1 MTEKKRGLRNT
12 RVWKRLVAMLLAAV
26 MIVTMVPF
34 IPGAI
39 DAEAAPMNSYPVTV
53 NFYDKNRTTKK
64 SPSGLTAGWGQQ
76 FYLVATVYDAHDVAV
91 GFGYQGVYY
100 VSDYYENGNS
110 AANKNNC
117 VVDVTNFTPI
127 DYAGGG
133 IKPPFAYDP
142 AVHTIK
148 VRLYRGGFDPYNNNY
163 TYSQLTTKDWN
174 RTDTFPGYAFNKKT
188 TYSGSDSANLEIY
201 ENPGA
206 ELSINLNFTPEG
218 TKIKAEDNYFLVGT
232 LYHQNSNP
240 DYFIYPIVTDNDDTL
255 QIAVD
260 KWRNNG
266 GTEIDYAFTG
276 NEDGISLGVYKMN
289 QSYDNPGN
297 ALNLITQND
306 TTKFTKINKGDLV
319 NGYTV
324 SFQDSKVNLDDPTAV
339 TEDIDPTT
347 YKSLLSMDVDFERKD
362 VTSDYTLDTVLGGA
376 INYGI
381 VSEKIIQ
388 RGHSQTNIATKEY
401 INEKGTS
408 LDPNLSGDP
417 RGSAPGVM
425 LVGTQTGLYIDKF
438 YNTEAVATI
447 IGGNVAG
454 STSVYTDDVK
464 NQVVTGY
471 MSEADVNAEVQEM
484 IDYISDVSDDMA
496 SKDATISPIA
506 TKEGKALVIDTRG
519 MNPTGT
525 IYIDADNY
533 LDAIK
538 QSVNPGETGQ
548 GVTIYKEPGQMIVFN
563 FKTTTEIEKFGRIQ
577 VNDGDG
583 QGFYDTATEYNDP
596 TNAQNAKADKAAQQ
610 IVWNLNSVT
619 NVKGMAS
626 AGGIFICPNEGSVI
640 EANGASC
647 GWVATAGT
655 VHLGDGN
662 EFHFVYGG
670 ISNNKQAKITAT
682 KMVKDGDTTI
692 GAKAD
697 EKFVFGIEKWDG
709 TDFKKVTVLDPA
721 TGQYEPLTV
730 TNNLASISIP
740 VTNMN
745 EGDNYYRIYEIGKAS
760 TNKGIYE
767 ENTEEYFVKV
777 HATKVASSEGT
788 NVMYVPDKTEYF
800 DEFDTAAG
808 KTSGNKL
815 NVSEVVF
822 TNVKK
827 TVDTAKL
834 KITKSFG
841 GAVVE
846 SDLETLS
853 FEIQKKDG
861 TVVATFALKDTDVFE
876 KKAEG
881 RYEMKEAYELEV
893 GEYNIVETNYDASGA
908 KVSVSYSIG
917 AGSTDY
923 KTDGTAAGGN
933 YSVAQTF
940 AKDDDIVLNF
950 KNEYPSTDVKISKT
964 NLGGLEID
972 GASLTLTG
980 TVGTGTTPV
989 IFTTEQVTP
998 GTGVTGL
1005 EVSTD
1010 GKTLSWI
1017 SGTSATTIGNLPNGK
1032 YTLHE
1037 VSAPLGFAV
1046 ANDFK
1051 FVVKDKKVYKE
1062 DGTTPIE
1069 DNEVV
1074 LVDDGSTTVEISK
1087 VIAAT
1092 TTELAG
1098 ATLELTGRKAD
1109 GSGAI
1114 TFDLD
1119 KVKLG
1124 TGAKD
1129 KALSESDTKVSW
1141 VSGTGATT
1149 VEKLPNGIYSLT
1161 EKTAPQGFAQN
1172 NEVISFILEDGKV
1185 YKNNG
1190 GVKGD
1195 EITTKKL
1202 TMENA
1207 YTPINVTLE
1216 ATKTLKNSAG
1226 TGTVALQGEEF
1237 VFTLTDPLGTYA
1249 AQTKKNDADGKVT
1262 FDPISIGSTGDFEFT
1277 IAETPG
1283 NDAMITYDDT
1293 QYKAIVSVTG
1303 DATGLHATVT
1313 YKVGNEVKTAAA
1325 FENQQKPKGPAKVN
1339 LTASKTFKD
1348 ETGATIA
1355 LTGDEFEFTLT
1366 NVNDATDKQTK
1377 KNAAGGTVTFDE
1389 LTFAETGT
1397 YKYTIKETSGNN
1409 ALIDYDTSEY
1419 TATIVVTEG
1428 ATALEADVTYQKGNT
1443 TATAVTFENKKLA
1456 KAAAK
1461 ANLAATKTFKNETG
1475 ATIALTGDEFE
1486 FTLTNVNDATDKQTK
1501 KNAAGGTVTFDEL
1514 TFTAAGTYE
1523 YTIKETPG
1531 NNALIDYDGAEYTAT
1546 IEVTEGATAL
1556 EADVSYKKGNTTA
1569 TAVTFENKKK
1579 AKTPAEVNLSAAK
1592 TYNDET
1598 GTPIALTG
1606 DEFEF
1611 TLTNKDDAT
1620 DKQTKKNAA
1629 GGTVTFDELS
1639 FTAAGTYEYIIKETP
1654 GNNKDISYDTSEYTA
1669 TIVVTEGT
1677 TAFSADVTLKKGTT
1691 EVNAVEFT
1699 NTKLPDV
1706 GSLKIL
1712 KSISGEGASKDSIKV
1727 TVKKGDQYVTD
1738 QGALVDT
1745 ETKITVPTGTTGVT
1759 ISNLPIGDYTVEE
1772 VLDSAVI
1779 AKYTLITTGAGASTT
1794 SMTKTVEKDKTAEVQ
1809 LVNKYERDKGTLKV
1823 TKTVSQNAPK
1833 TSFSITIKESEGTNP
1848 KFVNANGELVT
1859 TDPGLTVTAGTTLT
1873 IANVP
1878 TGSYTVTE
1886 DVTGAEVNGYTLV
1899 ADGTATKTVTKNG
1912 EVTAAL
1918 TNTYTRDTGSL
1929 QITKAF
1935 SGATPP
1941 SNLLNLTFEVSGPTD
1956 FQTVT
1961 LVYPTDF
1968 TNGIATL
1975 NDIPTG
1981 SYTVTESG
1989 AGDVVDGAT
1998 VYTFDTTTIKTASVD
2013 VVKGATKTAT
2023 ITNKYSSNVVKGS
2036 LTLSKEVT
2044 VNGGAPADI
2053 ANKARTKDYK
2063 VTIKNTAGEFVN
2075 AAGELVA
2082 NDPGLTI
2089 TAGTDLVIND
2099 IPLGAYTVSEVTSD
2113 LNNIDPT
2120 LTYDTQSSTP
2130 GVNVSFTLTDNTVTK
2145 TLVNVF
2151 TYEEPQPDEYPVLI
2165 TKADAVTGEE
2175 IPGAVIKL
2183 FKNGT
2188 LISTWTSKTV
2198 AETFQLEE
2206 GTYTFREETE
2216 PLGYEKVTTE
2226 VEFKVEK
2233 DTTVAAGYKV
2243 TVTTISGDV
2252 EQRADGTIVLLDAPK
2267 KGSLKVTKK
2276 VTSDTA
2282 NKPAKDTFKV
2292 YVYNT
2297 DKQVYVT
2304 DAQGTTSA
2312 VQTSIEVPITGLTIN
2327 NLPLGR
2333 YTVEEDVNDAENVEG
2348 FAFDHDRSTFVAN
2361 TEIKVNAS
2369 NTVINGKAD
2378 LTNIYME
2385 KRGDL
2390 KITKTV
2396 EGDKP
2401 KKDSFKVTVKNAAG
2415 KYIKADGT
2423 VSDTQVV
2430 LDVSVKNGLTIK
2442 NLLSGKYT
2450 VAEIG
2455 KDMKVSGYT
2464 RTGGT
2469 SSTQVTVIKEQ
2480 TVEAKLVNRYKEDE
2494 TGKLSVHVTEEKS
2507 GKDVKEATVEVT
2519 YPDGTTKTFITNEK
2533 GEIVDEN
2540 GEVPTVPVGD
2550 YLITVTDVPEG
2561 YDVKTGETGEVTV
2574 EKNKEAHHDAVIS
2587 TDRGGIIITVY
2598 DEETGDV
2605 VPDAVL
2611 EIEQPDGTVKTY
2623 VTDKNGQVTEF
2634 AKKDEYGNYTAEPGE
2649 YRYTVIEVPEG
2660 YRVTTGE
2667 EQTGTVVEKQLTE
2680 LEAKI
2685 APKTGGLDI
2694 KVIDEKTKKPVEGAT
2709 IEVTYPDGSVHTFI
2723 TDKDGMVTELS
2734 KKKDGHYTARTGEYQ
2749 IKIVKV
2755 PDGYSVKVGETTTE
2769 IIEEGKLKHH
2779 VAEIA
2784 TATEDTVQ
2792 TGDSTPVAWLFVF
2805 LIASAA
2811 GFAFVLYRKRRTAR

>member
-1 MTEKKRGLRNT
+1 M
-12 RVWKRLVAMLLAAV
+12 
-26 MIVTMVPF
+26 
-34 IPGAI
+34 
-39 DAEAAPMNSYPVTV
+39 
-53 NFYDKNRTTKK
+53 
-64 SPSGLTAGWGQQ
+64 
-76 FYLVATVYDAHDVAV
+76 
-91 GFGYQGVYY
+91 
-100 VSDYYENGNS
+100 
-110 AANKNNC
+110 
-117 VVDVTNFTPI
+117 
-127 DYAGGG
+127 
-133 IKPPFAYDP
+133 
-142 AVHTIK
+142 
-148 VRLYRGGFDPYNNNY
+148 
-163 TYSQLTTKDWN
+163 
-174 RTDTFPGYAFNKKT
+174 
-188 TYSGSDSANLEIY
+188 
-201 ENPGA
+201 
-206 ELSINLNFTPEG
+206 
-218 TKIKAEDNYFLVGT
+218 
-232 LYHQNSNP
+232 
-240 DYFIYPIVTDNDDTL
+240 
-255 QIAVD
+255 
-260 KWRNNG
+260 
-266 GTEIDYAFTG
+266 
-276 NEDGISLGVYKMN
+276 
-289 QSYDNPGN
+289 
-297 ALNLITQND
+297 
-306 TTKFTKINKGDLV
+306 
-319 NGYTV
+319 
-324 SFQDSKVNLDDPTAV
+324 
-339 TEDIDPTT
+339 
-347 YKSLLSMDVDFERKD
+347 
-362 VTSDYTLDTVLGGA
+362 
-376 INYGI
+376 
-381 VSEKIIQ
+381 
-388 RGHSQTNIATKEY
+388 
-401 INEKGTS
+401 
-408 LDPNLSGDP
+408 
-417 RGSAPGVM
+417 
-425 LVGTQTGLYIDKF
+425 
-438 YNTEAVATI
+438 
-447 IGGNVAG
+447 
-454 STSVYTDDVK
+454 
-464 NQVVTGY
+464 
-471 MSEADVNAEVQEM
+471 
-484 IDYISDVSDDMA
+484 
-496 SKDATISPIA
+496 
-506 TKEGKALVIDTRG
+506 
-519 MNPTGT
+519 
-525 IYIDADNY
+525 
-533 LDAIK
+533 
-538 QSVNPGETGQ
+538 
-548 GVTIYKEPGQMIVFN
+548 
-563 FKTTTEIEKFGRIQ
+563 
-577 VNDGDG
+577 
-583 QGFYDTATEYNDP
+583 
-596 TNAQNAKADKAAQQ
+596 
-610 IVWNLNSVT
+610 
-619 NVKGMAS
+619 
-626 AGGIFICPNEGSVI
+626 
-640 EANGASC
+640 
-647 GWVATAGT
+647 
-655 VHLGDGN
+655 
-662 EFHFVYGG
+662 
-670 ISNNKQAKITAT
+670 
-682 KMVKDGDTTI
+682 
-692 GAKAD
+692 
-697 EKFVFGIEKWDG
+697 
-709 TDFKKVTVLDPA
+709 
-721 TGQYEPLTV
+721 
-730 TNNLASISIP
+730 
-740 VTNMN
+740 
-745 EGDNYYRIYEIGKAS
+745 
-760 TNKGIYE
+760 
-767 ENTEEYFVKV
+767 
-777 HATKVASSEGT
+777 
-788 NVMYVPDKTEYF
+788 
-800 DEFDTAAG
+800 
-808 KTSGNKL
+808 
-815 NVSEVVF
+815 
-822 TNVKK
+822 
-827 TVDTAKL
+827 
-834 KITKSFG
+834 
-841 GAVVE
+841 
-846 SDLETLS
+846 
-853 FEIQKKDG
+853 
-861 TVVATFALKDTDVFE
+861 
-876 KKAEG
+876 
-881 RYEMKEAYELEV
+881 
-893 GEYNIVETNYDASGA
+893 
-908 KVSVSYSIG
+908 
-917 AGSTDY
+917 
-923 KTDGTAAGGN
+923 
-933 YSVAQTF
+933 
-940 AKDDDIVLNF
+940 
-950 KNEYPSTDVKISKT
+950 
-964 NLGGLEID
+964 
-972 GASLTLTG
+972 
-980 TVGTGTTPV
+980 
-989 IFTTEQVTP
+989 
-998 GTGVTGL
+998 
-1005 EVSTD
+1005 
-1010 GKTLSWI
+1010 
-1017 SGTSATTIGNLPNGK
+1017 
-1032 YTLHE
+1032 
-1037 VSAPLGFAV
+1037 
-1046 ANDFK
+1046 
-1051 FVVKDKKVYKE
+1051 
-1062 DGTTPIE
+1062 
-1069 DNEVV
+1069 
-1074 LVDDGSTTVEISK
+1074 
-1087 VIAAT
+1087 
-1092 TTELAG
+1092 
-1098 ATLELTGRKAD
+1098 
-1109 GSGAI
+1109 
-1114 TFDLD
+1114 
-1119 KVKLG
+1119 
-1124 TGAKD
+1124 
-1129 KALSESDTKVSW
+1129 
-1141 VSGTGATT
+1141 
-1149 VEKLPNGIYSLT
+1149 
-1161 EKTAPQGFAQN
+1161 
-1172 NEVISFILEDGKV
+1172 
-1185 YKNNG
+1185 
-1190 GVKGD
+1190 
-1195 EITTKKL
+1195 
-1202 TMENA
+1202 
-1207 YTPINVTLE
+1207 
-1216 ATKTLKNSAG
+1216 
-1226 TGTVALQGEEF
+1226 
-1237 VFTLTDPLGTYA
+1237 
-1249 AQTKKNDADGKVT
+1249 
-1262 FDPISIGSTGDFEFT
+1262 
-1277 IAETPG
+1277 
-1283 NDAMITYDDT
+1283 
-1293 QYKAIVSVTG
+1293 
-1303 DATGLHATVT
+1303 
-1313 YKVGNEVKTAAA
+1313 
-1325 FENQQKPKGPAKVN
+1325 
-1339 LTASKTFKD
+1339 
-1348 ETGATIA
+1348 
-1355 LTGDEFEFTLT
+1355 
-1366 NVNDATDKQTK
+1366 NDATDKQTK

-1397 YKYTIKETSGNN
+1397 YKYTIKETPGNN
-1409 ALIDYDTSEY
+1409 AMIDYDTSEY

-1428 ATALEADVTYQKGNT
+1428 ATALDADVTYKKGND

-1456 KAAAK
+1456 KKPAK
-1461 ANLAATKTFKNETG
+1461 VNLSAEKTFKDAAG
-1475 ATIALTGDEFE
+1475 AAIALTGDEFE
-1486 FTLTNVNDATDKQTK
+1486 FTLTNQDDANDKQTK
-1501 KNAAGGTVTFDEL
+1501 KNTAGGTVTFDEL
-1514 TFTAAGTYE
+1514 TFTAAGTYK

-1531 NNALIDYDGAEYTAT
+1531 NDALVDYDASEYTVT
-1546 IEVTEGATAL
+1546 IEVEELSSELKANVT
-1556 EADVSYKKGNTTA
+1556 YKKGND
-1569 TAVTFENKKK
+1569 AVTKVAFENKKK
-1579 AKTPAEVNLSAAK
+1579 AKTPATVNLSAAK

-1611 TLTNKDDAT
+1611 TLTNKNDAT

-1669 TIVVTEGT
+1669 TIVVTEGA

-1691 EVNAVEFT
+1691 KVNAVEFT

-1712 KSISGEGASKDSIKV
+1712 KSISGEGAS
-1727 TVKKGDQYVTD
+1727 
-1738 QGALVDT
+1738 
-1745 ETKITVPTGTTGVT
+1745 
-1759 ISNLPIGDYTVEE
+1759 
-1772 VLDSAVI
+1772 
-1779 AKYTLITTGAGASTT
+1779 

-1823 TKTVSQNAPK
+1823 TKTISQNAPK

-1941 SNLLNLTFEVSGPTD
+1941 SNLLNLTFEVSGPAD

-2036 LTLSKEVT
+2036 LTLSKQVT
-2044 VNGGAPADI
+2044 VNGGAPAGI
-2053 ANKARTKDYK
+2053 ANKAGTKSYK
-2063 VTIKNTAGEFVN
+2063 VTIKNAASEYVN

-2089 TAGTDLVIND
+2089 TAGTDLVINN

-2267 KGSLKVTKK
+2267 KGSLKITKK

-2348 FAFDHDRSTFVAN
+2348 FAFDHDRSTFAAN

-2442 NLLSGKYT
+2442 NLLPGKYT

-2709 IEVTYPDGSVHTFI
+2709 VEVTYPDGSVHTFI
-2723 TDKDGMVTELS
+2723 TDKDGMITELS

-2755 PDGYSVKVGETTTE
+2755 PDGYSVKVGETTTQ

-2792 TGDSTPVAWLFVF
+2792 TGDSTPVAWLFAL
-2805 LIASAA
+2805 LIVSAA

>member
-1 MTEKKRGLRNT
+1 MT
-12 RVWKRLVAMLLAAV
+12 
-26 MIVTMVPF
+26 
-34 IPGAI
+34 
-39 DAEAAPMNSYPVTV
+39 
-53 NFYDKNRTTKK
+53 
-64 SPSGLTAGWGQQ
+64 
-76 FYLVATVYDAHDVAV
+76 
-91 GFGYQGVYY
+91 
-100 VSDYYENGNS
+100 
-110 AANKNNC
+110 
-117 VVDVTNFTPI
+117 
-127 DYAGGG
+127 
-133 IKPPFAYDP
+133 
-142 AVHTIK
+142 
-148 VRLYRGGFDPYNNNY
+148 
-163 TYSQLTTKDWN
+163 
-174 RTDTFPGYAFNKKT
+174 
-188 TYSGSDSANLEIY
+188 
-201 ENPGA
+201 
-206 ELSINLNFTPEG
+206 
-218 TKIKAEDNYFLVGT
+218 
-232 LYHQNSNP
+232 
-240 DYFIYPIVTDNDDTL
+240 
-255 QIAVD
+255 
-260 KWRNNG
+260 
-266 GTEIDYAFTG
+266 
-276 NEDGISLGVYKMN
+276 
-289 QSYDNPGN
+289 
-297 ALNLITQND
+297 
-306 TTKFTKINKGDLV
+306 
-319 NGYTV
+319 
-324 SFQDSKVNLDDPTAV
+324 
-339 TEDIDPTT
+339 
-347 YKSLLSMDVDFERKD
+347 
-362 VTSDYTLDTVLGGA
+362 
-376 INYGI
+376 
-381 VSEKIIQ
+381 
-388 RGHSQTNIATKEY
+388 
-401 INEKGTS
+401 
-408 LDPNLSGDP
+408 
-417 RGSAPGVM
+417 
-425 LVGTQTGLYIDKF
+425 
-438 YNTEAVATI
+438 
-447 IGGNVAG
+447 
-454 STSVYTDDVK
+454 
-464 NQVVTGY
+464 
-471 MSEADVNAEVQEM
+471 
-484 IDYISDVSDDMA
+484 
-496 SKDATISPIA
+496 
-506 TKEGKALVIDTRG
+506 
-519 MNPTGT
+519 
-525 IYIDADNY
+525 
-533 LDAIK
+533 
-538 QSVNPGETGQ
+538 
-548 GVTIYKEPGQMIVFN
+548 
-563 FKTTTEIEKFGRIQ
+563 
-577 VNDGDG
+577 
-583 QGFYDTATEYNDP
+583 
-596 TNAQNAKADKAAQQ
+596 
-610 IVWNLNSVT
+610 
-619 NVKGMAS
+619 
-626 AGGIFICPNEGSVI
+626 
-640 EANGASC
+640 
-647 GWVATAGT
+647 
-655 VHLGDGN
+655 
-662 EFHFVYGG
+662 
-670 ISNNKQAKITAT
+670 
-682 KMVKDGDTTI
+682 
-692 GAKAD
+692 
-697 EKFVFGIEKWDG
+697 
-709 TDFKKVTVLDPA
+709 
-721 TGQYEPLTV
+721 
-730 TNNLASISIP
+730 
-740 VTNMN
+740 
-745 EGDNYYRIYEIGKAS
+745 
-760 TNKGIYE
+760 
-767 ENTEEYFVKV
+767 
-777 HATKVASSEGT
+777 
-788 NVMYVPDKTEYF
+788 
-800 DEFDTAAG
+800 
-808 KTSGNKL
+808 
-815 NVSEVVF
+815 
-822 TNVKK
+822 
-827 TVDTAKL
+827 
-834 KITKSFG
+834 
-841 GAVVE
+841 
-846 SDLETLS
+846 
-853 FEIQKKDG
+853 
-861 TVVATFALKDTDVFE
+861 
-876 KKAEG
+876 
-881 RYEMKEAYELEV
+881 
-893 GEYNIVETNYDASGA
+893 
-908 KVSVSYSIG
+908 
-917 AGSTDY
+917 
-923 KTDGTAAGGN
+923 
-933 YSVAQTF
+933 
-940 AKDDDIVLNF
+940 
-950 KNEYPSTDVKISKT
+950 
-964 NLGGLEID
+964 
-972 GASLTLTG
+972 
-980 TVGTGTTPV
+980 
-989 IFTTEQVTP
+989 
-998 GTGVTGL
+998 
-1005 EVSTD
+1005 
-1010 GKTLSWI
+1010 
-1017 SGTSATTIGNLPNGK
+1017 
-1032 YTLHE
+1032 
-1037 VSAPLGFAV
+1037 
-1046 ANDFK
+1046 
-1051 FVVKDKKVYKE
+1051 
-1062 DGTTPIE
+1062 
-1069 DNEVV
+1069 
-1074 LVDDGSTTVEISK
+1074 
-1087 VIAAT
+1087 
-1092 TTELAG
+1092 
-1098 ATLELTGRKAD
+1098 
-1109 GSGAI
+1109 
-1114 TFDLD
+1114 
-1119 KVKLG
+1119 
-1124 TGAKD
+1124 
-1129 KALSESDTKVSW
+1129 
-1141 VSGTGATT
+1141 
-1149 VEKLPNGIYSLT
+1149 
-1161 EKTAPQGFAQN
+1161 
-1172 NEVISFILEDGKV
+1172 
-1185 YKNNG
+1185 
-1190 GVKGD
+1190 
-1195 EITTKKL
+1195 
-1202 TMENA
+1202 
-1207 YTPINVTLE
+1207 
-1216 ATKTLKNSAG
+1216 
-1226 TGTVALQGEEF
+1226 
-1237 VFTLTDPLGTYA
+1237 
-1249 AQTKKNDADGKVT
+1249 
-1262 FDPISIGSTGDFEFT
+1262 
-1277 IAETPG
+1277 
-1283 NDAMITYDDT
+1283 
-1293 QYKAIVSVTG
+1293 
-1303 DATGLHATVT
+1303 
-1313 YKVGNEVKTAAA
+1313 
-1325 FENQQKPKGPAKVN
+1325 
-1339 LTASKTFKD
+1339 
-1348 ETGATIA
+1348 
-1355 LTGDEFEFTLT
+1355 
-1366 NVNDATDKQTK
+1366 
-1377 KNAAGGTVTFDE
+1377 
-1389 LTFAETGT
+1389 
-1397 YKYTIKETSGNN
+1397 
-1409 ALIDYDTSEY
+1409 
-1419 TATIVVTEG
+1419 
-1428 ATALEADVTYQKGNT
+1428 
-1443 TATAVTFENKKLA
+1443 
-1456 KAAAK
+1456 
-1461 ANLAATKTFKNETG
+1461 
-1475 ATIALTGDEFE
+1475 
-1486 FTLTNVNDATDKQTK
+1486 
-1501 KNAAGGTVTFDEL
+1501 
-1514 TFTAAGTYE
+1514 
-1523 YTIKETPG
+1523 
-1531 NNALIDYDGAEYTAT
+1531 
-1546 IEVTEGATAL
+1546 
-1556 EADVSYKKGNTTA
+1556 YKKGNDT
-1569 TAVTFENKKK
+1569 VTKAAFENKKK
-1579 AKTPAEVNLSAAK
+1579 AKTPATVNLSAAK

-1611 TLTNKDDAT
+1611 TLTNKNDAT

-1669 TIVVTEGT
+1669 TIVVTEGA

-1691 EVNAVEFT
+1691 KVNAVEFT

-1727 TVKKGDQYVTD
+1727 TVKKGNQYVTD

-1859 TDPGLTVTAGTTLT
+1859 TDPGLTVTAGTPLT

-1941 SNLLNLTFEVSGPTD
+1941 SNLLNLTFEVSGPAD

-1989 AGDVVDGAT
+1989 TGDVVDGAT

-2036 LTLSKEVT
+2036 LTLSKQVT
-2044 VNGGAPADI
+2044 VNGGAPAGI
-2053 ANKARTKDYK
+2053 ANKAGTKSYK
-2063 VTIKNTAGEFVN
+2063 VTIKNAASEYVN

-2089 TAGTDLVIND
+2089 TAGTDLVINN

-2130 GVNVSFTLTDNTVTK
+2130 GVNVSFTLTDYTVAK

-2188 LISTWTSKTV
+2188 LIRTWTSKTV

-2267 KGSLKVTKK
+2267 KGSLKITKK

-2348 FAFDHDRSTFVAN
+2348 FAFDHDRSTFAAN

-2442 NLLSGKYT
+2442 NLLPGKYT

-2667 EQTGTVVEKQLTE
+2667 EQTGTVVEKELTE

-2709 IEVTYPDGSVHTFI
+2709 VEVTYPDGSVHTFI
-2723 TDKDGMVTELS
+2723 TDKDGMITELS

-2755 PDGYSVKVGETTTE
+2755 PDGYSVKVGETTTQ

-2792 TGDSTPVAWLFVF
+2792 TGDSTPVAWLFAL

>member
-12 RVWKRLVAMLLAAV
+12 RMWKRFAAICMAVV
-26 MIVTMVPF
+26 MAVTMLPI
-34 IPGAI
+34 IPGAKDVYAAQVEGDTIHVTINFFNFTQTAPITPSIANPGDSHSLMNYHVVATLTDKTTKEVAGYGFQILDNINQASQTI
-39 DAEAAPMNSYPVTV
+39 DIR
-53 NFYDKNRTTKK
+53 NFYTTAEGARHPNVGPWPGTVQTAWTDLDGGYDPAKYDVK
-64 SPSGLTAGWGQQ
+64 LRLLYGVTPATYNGGWYNFQGASYSELMNQNSTVDGYLFSGSSIEGYDGEINLFKGHNTYEVEFIFDPEPGTITDQDN
-76 FYLVATVYDAHDVAV
+76 FYLVATAKHQSTEDS
-91 GFGYQGVYY
+91 YY
-100 VSDYYENGNS
+100 VTKLTSNGASEKLVLKVENPDWTNDKGESQNEKYSTSWNVDVRICQAEEGAEPSQSQIINGNLIV
-110 AANKNNC
+110 NK
-117 VVDVTNFTPI
+117 DV
-127 DYAGGG
+127 
-133 IKPPFAYDP
+133 
-142 AVHTIK
+142 K
-148 VRLYRGGFDPYNNNY
+148 VL
-163 TYSQLTTKDWN
+163 
-174 RTDTFPGYAFNKKT
+174 
-188 TYSGSDSANLEIY
+188 
-201 ENPGA
+201 
-206 ELSINLNFTPEG
+206 
-218 TKIKAEDNYFLVGT
+218 
-232 LYHQNSNP
+232 
-240 DYFIYPIVTDNDDTL
+240 
-255 QIAVD
+255 
-260 KWRNNG
+260 
-266 GTEIDYAFTG
+266 
-276 NEDGISLGVYKMN
+276 
-289 QSYDNPGN
+289 
-297 ALNLITQND
+297 
-306 TTKFTKINKGDLV
+306 

-324 SFQDSKVNLDDPTAV
+324 TVDPTLQKQEDPATETEYVKQVINLSKV
-339 TEDIDPTT
+339 
-347 YKSLLSMDVDFERKD
+347 K
-362 VTSDYTLDTVLGGA
+362 TSKDYTMFDILGDSLY
-376 INYGI
+376 YGLTAP
-381 VSEKIIQ
+381 EIIQ
-388 RGHSQTNIATKEY
+388 SHHSETNLATKVYSNPGNGNWMEPDLSGIGDTQVPGTFLIGEIKKGEQLQFGNLTPKTPVVLVGKGCESQVFSSKPDVAVAVGTDKDS
-401 INEKGTS
+401 INAKVDSMIDHMLDVSADLAAQTPTDISINIVESELRIDTTS
-408 LDPNLSGDP
+408 LPDG
-417 RGSAPGVM
+417 
-425 LVGTQTGLYIDKF
+425 
-438 YNTEAVATI
+438 ATI
-447 IGGNVAG
+447 YVDGDKYSSYIAKGEVLKIK
-454 STSVYTDDVK
+454 K
-464 NQVVTGY
+464 N
-471 MSEADVNAEVQEM
+471 
-484 IDYISDVSDDMA
+484 
-496 SKDATISPIA
+496 P
-506 TKEGKALVIDTRG
+506 
-519 MNPTGT
+519 
-525 IYIDADNY
+525 
-533 LDAIK
+533 K
-538 QSVNPGETGQ
+538 QL
-548 GVTIYKEPGQMIVFN
+548 IVFN
-563 FKTTTEIEKFGRIQ
+563 FKTTKDVVIGKAY
-577 VNDGDG
+577 VDNGDG
-583 QGFYDTATEYNDP
+583 MKSTETVNQAYSDPKNIAADQVAQGLVWNVANMDPGATFKQDKAGGMFLLPNP
-596 TNAQNAKADKAAQQ
+596 KVKAD
-610 IVWNLNSVT
+610 IGN
-619 NVKGMAS
+619 
-626 AGGIFICPNEGSVI
+626 
-640 EANGASC
+640 ASC
-647 GWVATAGT
+647 GWVISAAPFEIKNG
-655 VHLGDGN
+655 
-662 EFHFVYGG
+662 EFHFVYRDLKPEGV
-670 ISNNKQAKITAT
+670 SSVLLQAFKTVDGVNAT
-682 KMVKDGDTTI
+682 EDQ
-692 GAKAD
+692 
-697 EKFVFGIEKWDG
+697 KFEFSLSRFDG
-709 TDFKKVTVLDPA
+709 TDFVPVEIPVLDVDGQP
-721 TGQYEPLTV
+721 TGTTIPYKVINNKNRINFAASNMLEGINVFLIKETKKAEDTDGAYKIDSSKDIYAAFTV
-730 TNNLASISIP
+730 IVQDLN
-740 VTNMN
+740 
-745 EGDNYYRIYEIGKAS
+745 G
-760 TNKGIYE
+760 
-767 ENTEEYFVKV
+767 
-777 HATKVASSEGT
+777 TKVKIPGAVKYYGS
-788 NVMYVPDKTEYF
+788 F
-800 DEFDTAAG
+800 DPTTGELTDELDADGRTFKNTTITD
-808 KTSGNKL
+808 
-815 NVSEVVF
+815 V
-822 TNVKK
+822 
-827 TVDTAKL
+827 AKL
-834 KITKSFG
+834 TLTKSFG

-893 GEYNIVETNYDASGA
+893 GEYNIIETNYDASGA

-964 NLGGLEID
+964 NLGGQEID

-1005 EVSTD
+1005 EVSAD

-1037 VSAPLGFAV
+1037 VSAPLGFAI

-1062 DGTTPIE
+1062 DGTTLID
-1069 DNEVV
+1069 DNKVV

-1149 VEKLPNGIYSLT
+1149 VEELPNGIYSLT

-1262 FDPISIGSTGDFEFT
+1262 FDPISISSTGDFEFT
-1277 IAETPG
+1277 IAETAG

-1293 QYKAIVSVTG
+1293 QYKAVVSVTG
-1303 DATGLHATVT
+1303 DTTGLHATVT

-1397 YKYTIKETSGNN
+1397 YKYTIKETPGNN
-1409 ALIDYDTSEY
+1409 AMIDYDTSEY

-1428 ATALEADVTYQKGNT
+1428 ATALQADVTYKKGND

-1456 KAAAK
+1456 KKPAK
-1461 ANLAATKTFKNETG
+1461 VNLTASKTFKDETG
-1475 ATIALTGDEFE
+1475 AAIALTGDEFE
-1486 FTLTNVNDATDKQTK
+1486 FTLTNQDDANDKQTK

-1514 TFTAAGTYE
+1514 TFTAAGTYK

-1531 NNALIDYDGAEYTAT
+1531 NDALVDYDASEYTVT
-1546 IEVTEGATAL
+1546 IEVEEVTGELKANVT
-1556 EADVSYKKGNTTA
+1556 YKKGND
-1569 TAVTFENKKK
+1569 AVTKVAFENKKK
-1579 AKTPAEVNLSAAK
+1579 AKTPATVNLSAAK

-1611 TLTNKDDAT
+1611 TLTNKNDAT

-1691 EVNAVEFT
+1691 KVNAVEFT

-1727 TVKKGDQYVTD
+1727 TVKKGNQYVTD

-1823 TKTVSQNAPK
+1823 TKTVSPNAPK

-1941 SNLLNLTFEVSGPTD
+1941 SNLLNLTFEVSGPAD

-1975 NDIPTG
+1975 NNIPTG

-2036 LTLSKEVT
+2036 LTLSKQVT

-2053 ANKARTKDYK
+2053 VNKAGTKSYK
-2063 VTIKNTAGEFVN
+2063 VTIKNAAGEYVN

-2089 TAGTDLVIND
+2089 TAGTDLVINN

-2130 GVNVSFTLTDNTVTK
+2130 GVNVSFTLTDYTVAK

-2188 LISTWTSKTV
+2188 LIRTWTSKTV

-2267 KGSLKVTKK
+2267 KGSLKITKK

-2312 VQTSIEVPITGLTIN
+2312 VQTSIEVPVTGLTIN

-2348 FAFDHDRSTFVAN
+2348 FAFDHDRSTFAAN

-2442 NLLSGKYT
+2442 NLLPGKYT

-2667 EQTGTVVEKQLTE
+2667 EQTGTVVEKELTE

-2709 IEVTYPDGSVHTFI
+2709 VEVTYPDGSVHTFI
-2723 TDKDGMVTELS
+2723 TDKDGMITELS

-2755 PDGYSVKVGETTTE
+2755 PDGYSVKVGETTTQ

-2792 TGDSTPVAWLFVF
+2792 TGDSTPVAWLFVL

>member
-1 MTEKKRGLRNT
+1 MGKIVRNVEIYVNCTKNIVLFVCFCYICMRRNYVVEGLVRAFLQFIHTYFTIWKCLLFYTTREEPMTEKKRGVRNT
-12 RVWKRLVAMLLAAV
+12 RVWKRFAAICMAVV
-26 MIVTMVPF
+26 MAVTMLPI
-34 IPGAI
+34 IPGAK
-39 DAEAAPMNSYPVTV
+39 DVYAAPTGYTV
-53 NFYDKNRTTKK
+53 DINLYDYNKTDLVDPEEPLKARDNGSFY
-64 SPSGLTAGWGQQ
+64 
-76 FYLVATVYDAHDVAV
+76 VVAV
-91 GFGYQGVYY
+91 AKGGPAGPTGNEWTTYAIREVSSLESKTTSVSFAKAEFRTDVYEPEGSTNFVRNDYNEQYWQRQGHYDPTKYRMAEVYLCKKKDGVYY
-100 VSDYYENGNS
+100 VPMDNTSLDDYLDKYL
-110 AANKNNC
+110 
-117 VVDVTNFTPI
+117 DVTSDAAPEGYKFLPKTVDNSKGT
-127 DYAGGG
+127 
-133 IKPPFAYDP
+133 
-142 AVHTIK
+142 VN
-148 VRLYRGGFDPYNNNY
+148 LYR
-163 TYSQLTTKDWN
+163 SQ
-174 RTDTFPGYAFNKKT
+174 F
-188 TYSGSDSANLEIY
+188 
-201 ENPGA
+201 
-206 ELSINLNFTPEG
+206 
-218 TKIKAEDNYFLVGT
+218 KAEYELRLSFSQDAGPITADQKYCVILKVEHNDTMVPITYYVAEDITYNGT
-232 LYHQNSNP
+232 DIVIPVKENQWLNQDGNP
-240 DYFIYPIVTDNDDTL
+240 LT
-255 QIAVD
+255 
-260 KWRNNG
+260 K
-266 GTEIDYAFTG
+266 EKFTG
-276 NEDGISLGVYKMN
+276 NELSRTVFLVKKKPSEKPITKSDLVKMQNSQVDVIPVGGSVGSYTYDRVVSSSTPNSTTHVETFYDELQFSPVSVDTSYTFLSVLGPSAYFGVTAASM
-289 QSYDNPGN
+289 S
-297 ALNLITQND
+297 TQGHFESNFA
-306 TTKFTKINKGDLV
+306 TNHFNKGSDNFDPDLSNDGTKAVPGTILVAQIGDESKTAEEDSVRVHLGNRTPETAYVVTTEKSKDKVTNGAKPGHAVVTTTDKDKITNAV
-319 NGYTV
+319 NGMI
-324 SFQDSKVNLDDPTAV
+324 SH
-339 TEDIDPTT
+339 
-347 YKSLLSMDVDFERKD
+347 M
-362 VTSDYTLDTVLGGA
+362 
-376 INYGI
+376 
-381 VSEKIIQ
+381 
-388 RGHSQTNIATKEY
+388 QT
-401 INEKGTS
+401 
-408 LDPNLSGDP
+408 
-417 RGSAPGVM
+417 
-425 LVGTQTGLYIDKF
+425 
-438 YNTEAVATI
+438 
-447 IGGNVAG
+447 
-454 STSVYTDDVK
+454 
-464 NQVVTGY
+464 
-471 MSEADVNAEVQEM
+471 
-484 IDYISDVSDDMA
+484 VSDDLF
-496 SKDATISPIA
+496 
-506 TKEGKALVIDTRG
+506 TKPVTVFPGAGTDSLVIDI
-519 MNPTGT
+519 TG
-525 IYIDADNY
+525 YPDNAVVY
-533 LDAIK
+533 LDADKYKDAIANAEGVQIK
-538 QSVNPGETGQ
+538 CKNNQLV
-548 GVTIYKEPGQMIVFN
+548 VFN
-563 FKTTTEIEKFGRIQ
+563 FDETDDITIGKIK
-577 VNDGDG
+577 VND
-583 QGFYDTATEYNDP
+583 YNSNTVLYEWDDEEGK
-596 TNAQNAKADKAAQQ
+596 NHHADYVNQHV
-610 IVWNLNSVT
+610 VWNMKSPDPVNKPLNVT
-619 NVKGMAS
+619 LKESGGIYLLPDDTSYINAGGTSTGWVVS
-626 AGGIFICPNEGSVI
+626 AGHAHMG
-640 EANGASC
+640 NG
-647 GWVATAGT
+647 
-655 VHLGDGN
+655 
-662 EFHFVYGG
+662 EFHFVYQG
-670 ISNNKQAKITAT
+670 
-682 KMVKDGDTTI
+682 M
-692 GAKAD
+692 
-697 EKFVFGIEKWDG
+697 
-709 TDFKKVTVLDPA
+709 
-721 TGQYEPLTV
+721 TGNAQV
-730 TNNLASISIP
+730 NLS
-740 VTNMN
+740 
-745 EGDNYYRIYEIGKAS
+745 
-760 TNKGIYE
+760 
-767 ENTEEYFVKV
+767 
-777 HATKVASSEGT
+777 
-788 NVMYVPDKTEYF
+788 
-800 DEFDTAAG
+800 
-808 KTSGNKL
+808 L
-815 NVSEVVF
+815 
-822 TNVKK
+822 KK
-827 TVDTAKL
+827 TVDGEIPTATQKFTFIPTEYNKQTKDFDDIYVGDGQGGQKIQEVENDGSTILIPLATMKEGNNIIRIKESPKAGYKDKKLEFYASFDVSVVPVGGVEVKIPGPVTYYKKFNKDTGVLSEKISGTPVFENEKSSNIAKL
-834 KITKSFG
+834 KLTKSFG

-964 NLGGLEID
+964 NLGGQEID

-998 GTGVTGL
+998 GRGVTGL
-1005 EVSTD
+1005 EVSAD
-1010 GKTLSWI
+1010 GKTLSWL

-1149 VEKLPNGIYSLT
+1149 VEELPNGIYSLT

-1249 AQTKKNDADGKVT
+1249 KQTKKNDADGKVT

-1277 IAETPG
+1277 IAETAG

-1293 QYKAIVSVTG
+1293 QYKAVVSVTG
-1303 DATGLHATVT
+1303 DTTGLHATVT

-1325 FENQQKPKGPAKVN
+1325 FENQQMAKTPAKVN
-1339 LTASKTFKD
+1339 LSAEKTFKD
-1348 ETGATIA
+1348 AAGAAIA

-1366 NVNDATDKQTK
+1366 NQDDA
-1377 KNAAGGTVTFDE
+1377 N
-1389 LTFAETGT
+1389 
-1397 YKYTIKETSGNN
+1397 
-1409 ALIDYDTSEY
+1409 
-1419 TATIVVTEG
+1419 
-1428 ATALEADVTYQKGNT
+1428 
-1443 TATAVTFENKKLA
+1443 
-1456 KAAAK
+1456 
-1461 ANLAATKTFKNETG
+1461 
-1475 ATIALTGDEFE
+1475 
-1486 FTLTNVNDATDKQTK
+1486 DKQTK

-1514 TFTAAGTYE
+1514 TFTAAGTYQ

-1531 NNALIDYDGAEYTAT
+1531 NDALIDYDGAEYTAT

-1556 EADVSYKKGNTTA
+1556 EANVSYKKGNTTA

-1579 AKTPAEVNLSAAK
+1579 DKTPAKVNLSAAK

-2044 VNGGAPADI
+2044 VNGGAPTDI
-2053 ANKARTKDYK
+2053 ANKAGTKNYK
-2063 VTIKNTAGEFVN
+2063 VTIKNAAGQFVN

-2442 NLLSGKYT
+2442 NLLPGKYT

-2587 TDRGGIIITVY
+2587 TERGGIIITVY

-2605 VPDAVL
+2605 VPDAIL

-2667 EQTGTVVEKQLTE
+2667 EQTGTVVKKQLTE

-2709 IEVTYPDGSVHTFI
+2709 VEVTYPDGSVHTFI
-2723 TDKDGMVTELS
+2723 TDKDGMITELS

-2755 PDGYSVKVGETTTE
+2755 PDGYSVKVGETTTQ

-2792 TGDSTPVAWLFVF
+2792 TGDSTPVAWLFVL
-2805 LIASAA
+2805 LIVSAA